1 MTCRTIQSHA
11 IADAPDI
18 FCMEL
23 AIRRA
28 DGKISTTRDS
38 GKMKENKH
46 STCLCCGKRTLEE
59 RGSYEICAVCGW
71 EDDPVQS
78 ADPDFAGGAN
88 SLSLHA
94 CRLAW
99 AAVQRNKPT

>member
-1 MTCRTIQSHA
+1 
-11 IADAPDI
+11 
-18 FCMEL
+18 
-23 AIRRA
+23 
-28 DGKISTTRDS
+28 
-38 GKMKENKH
+38 
-46 STCLCCGKRTLEE
+46 
-59 RGSYEICAVCGW
+59 CGW

-99 AAVQRNKPT
+99 AAVQRNKPTQSE

>member
-1 MTCRTIQSHA
+1 
-11 IADAPDI
+11 
-18 FCMEL
+18 MEL

-46 STCLCCGKRTLEE
+46 SPVYAAVRERSKR
-59 RGSYEICAVCGW
+59 GNYEICAVCGW

-99 AAVQRNKPT
+99 AAVQRNKPTQSE